1 MMDVSLVEFVDI
13 DKILMLC
20 LCLEYSLQRASL
32 KKETASLFLF
42 SFVKVSRILERVFLS
57 LGFFLLARI

>member
-1 MMDVSLVEFVDI
+1 MFPSFIIHAKLIGKLILIRYLMMDVSLVEFVDI

-32 KKETASLFLF
+32 KKKFC
-42 SFVKVSRILERVFLS
+42 
-57 LGFFLLARI
+57 